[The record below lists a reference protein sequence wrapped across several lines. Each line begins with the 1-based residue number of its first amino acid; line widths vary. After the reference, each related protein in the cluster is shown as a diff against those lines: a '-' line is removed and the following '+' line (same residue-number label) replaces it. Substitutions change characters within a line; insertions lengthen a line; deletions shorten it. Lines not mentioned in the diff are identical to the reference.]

1 MTLVPDGS
9 ADNEVGLSSDNDGL
23 IAVMNVA
30 AKADASPSRPTADGK
45 GVADES
51 GEVTCVSTDAAFAV
65 QELEVIG
72 GFKVHPL
79 ASRFEL
85 IVGKEFDDLVEAVRR
100 AGTVAAVE
108 FHEGLLIDGR
118 NRVRAVEELR
128 RQGVEIELPTTEW
141 QPKGDETLAEHI
153 YSVNV
158 NRRHLTADQRVAH
171 AIEFLPIIRQSRQER
186 QAATRFG
193 ADGRNTVAQ
202 NSSPPDGPAD
212 KPRRTSQE
220 KDAASTVGQL
230 ATLCSVTL
238 HKARQG
244 IAFDKALRDGTLGP
258 ADFDAVVQGDKLLR
272 NVTPARKS
280 AAGTQSSSR
289 KTARAAVDAM
299 FTNEVDYDDNDEVI
313 VDAIDVVDEW
323 EEAPDVTVDEI
334 SRRWERFKG
343 HFAVA
348 DHGELRKK
356 LAKII
361 ADEQRAFDR

>member
-1 MTLVPDGS
+1 VAT
-9 ADNEVGLSSDNDGL
+9 
-23 IAVMNVA
+23 NVA
-30 AKADASPSRPTADGK
+30 FAD
-45 GVADES
+45 
-51 GEVTCVSTDAAFAV
+51 

-72 GFKVHPL
+72 GYKVHPL

-85 IVGKEFDDLVEAVRR
+85 IVGKAFDDLVDAVRR

-108 FHEGLLIDGR
+108 LSEGLLIDGR

-128 RQGVEIELPTTEW
+128 RQSVEVELPTTEW

-202 NSSPPDGPAD
+202 NSSPPKGTGE
-212 KPRRTSQE
+212 KPSRTSQE
-220 KDAASTVGQL
+220 KDAASSVGHL
-230 ATLCSVTL
+230 KTLCGVSR
-238 HKARQG
+238 HKAIQG
-244 IAFDKALRDGTLGP
+244 DALEKGLRDGTVSP
-258 ADFDAVVQGDKLLR
+258 EDFAAVIQGTKPLRAVVPGK
-272 NVTPARKS
+272 KK
-280 AAGTQSSSR
+280 AAGKKTSSKKASR
-289 KTARAAVDAM
+289 PAIEVMFASEADA
-299 FTNEVDYDDNDEVI
+299 DGVI
-313 VDAIDVVDEW
+313 VDAIEVVDEL
-323 EEAPDVTVDEI
+323 EDTPDVTVDEI
-334 SRRWERFKG
+334 SRRWERFKS

-361 ADEQRAFDR
+361 GDEQREFDR